1 MAWMSEME
9 VLAVLVLD
17 NLFGRFAEIIA
28 LKMDGDEAKE
38 SAMDG
43 LTSET
48 ASRIPD
54 VSKKQPKRK
63 RALVDE
69 EVASAGL
76 QGEIDELFDYY
87 KEVSGYQLKPEEI
100 GCSTNDSIV
109 ACLLEESSLPCD
121 KLVDEIYKRME
132 LRGGVTKS
140 FISSSVNNIGQRMSY
155 GISDIHD
162 QVLVDESKSKLWCW
176 EIRRMARKLIH
187 ERILAIS
194 GTPKVHVNQKNT
206 GSVNASQNEK
216 QPKHIKEKAEKEAKR
231 AEREKAEQKKR
242 AKKHQEEVEKEHRR
256 RERQQA
262 ELKRQASIQKQA
274 NFMEHFLRGKKG
286 SNMESLGNHH
296 SMRSPHPN
304 VFSKIE
310 DSSATSAMDCTLS
323 EENQLRSAEIWKLQI
338 AGWRKLYQQKE
349 LCRWGVRRNP
359 KIELFKELK
368 LQKCPA
374 TAPSEYMSTPSK
386 EQSSQMEH
394 QGSLNFSKLLDQ
406 SYDENADTSKTTN
419 ANTSSS
425 VWLVK
430 KLLQFVKSHR
440 PAYYGTWTKKSSTV
454 SARHPFKVDP
464 LLDYDVDSDEEWEE
478 EEPGENLSDF
488 DNDDEE
494 AMGEKDSKHDAEEE
508 TDNSFV
514 VPNDYLS
521 EDEGVQFEP
530 LSGKLDDT
538 CRLLSIPGV
547 AIEELDVVL
556 QQQKA
561 LHSFTEHALKKDRPL
576 VIYNLDH
583 GKAYLLDAEAITGI
597 LKVEQL
603 CLQALCM
610 KEYPGAPIIDVPVDI
625 NLPIK
630 DLEIGQPNK
639 KGPSTPVASKSISGS
654 DLPEFVKIVSSCP
667 YGIGKLVES
676 LRVQF
681 PCVPKLQLKN
691 KIREIAD
698 FTNNHWQV
706 KKDILDWC
714 GLSLPPDRGIQQMQP
729 DESGDSVQPSPQPGA
744 KLEVR
749 KHQIDA

>member
-1 MAWMSEME
+1 ME
-9 VLAVLVLD
+9 VSRCLD
-17 NLFGRFAEIIA
+17 G
-28 LKMDGDEAKE
+28 
-38 SAMDG
+38 
-43 LTSET
+43 
-48 ASRIPD
+48 
-54 VSKKQPKRK
+54 
-63 RALVDE
+63 VDE
-69 EVASAGL
+69 RNG
-76 QGEIDELFDYY
+76 
-87 KEVSGYQLKPEEI
+87 
-100 GCSTNDSIV
+100 
-109 ACLLEESSLPCD
+109 
-121 KLVDEIYKRME
+121 
-132 LRGGVTKS
+132 
-140 FISSSVNNIGQRMSY
+140 
-155 GISDIHD
+155 
-162 QVLVDESKSKLWCW
+162 
-176 EIRRMARKLIH
+176 
-187 ERILAIS
+187 

-206 GSVNASQNEK
+206 GSVNASQDILNLDGIRSLVEK
-216 QPKHIKEKAEKEAKR
+216 LKSDIRKSVTILMQYVTVDASLKVRKEKELKHIKEKAEKEAKR

-242 AKKHQEEVEKEHRR
+242 SKKHQEEVEREQKR

-274 NFMEHFLRGKKG
+274 NFMQHFLRGKKG
-286 SNMESLGNHH
+286 GNMESLGNHH

-323 EENQLRSAEIWKLQI
+323 EENQLRSDEIWKLQI
-338 AGWRKLYQQKE
+338 ARWRKLYHQKE
-349 LCRWGVRRNP
+349 LCRWSDRKNP

-374 TAPSEYMSTPSK
+374 TAPSEYVSTPSK

-425 VWLVK
+425 VWRVK
-430 KLLQFVKSHR
+430 KLLQFDKSHR
-440 PAYYGTWTKKSSTV
+440 PAYYGTWTMKSSTV

-478 EEPGENLSDF
+478 TEVLMMALIQEEPGENLSDF

-538 CRLLSIPGV
+538 CRLLSIPRV

-610 KEYPGAPIIDVPVDI
+610 KEYLGAPIIDVPVDI
-625 NLPIK
+625 NFPIK
-630 DLEIGQPNK
+630 DLEIGRLNR

-654 DLPEFVKIVSSCP
+654 DLPEFVKIISSCP

-691 KIREIAD
+691 KIWEIAD
-698 FTNNHWQV
+698 FTNNRWQIEV
-706 KKDILDWC
+706 SNRCSLMNREIQFNPL
-714 GLSLPPDRGIQQMQP
+714 LSLALNWKYTNTKLMPKDQVAAHLP
-729 DESGDSVQPSPQPGA
+729 SGP
-744 KLEVR
+744 
-749 KHQIDA
+749 

>member
-1 MAWMSEME
+1 MTLW
-9 VLAVLVLD
+9 D
-17 NLFGRFAEIIA
+17 KTRD
-28 LKMDGDEAKE
+28 LK
-38 SAMDG
+38 
-43 LTSET
+43 
-48 ASRIPD
+48 
-54 VSKKQPKRK
+54 
-63 RALVDE
+63 
-69 EVASAGL
+69 
-76 QGEIDELFDYY
+76 
-87 KEVSGYQLKPEEI
+87 
-100 GCSTNDSIV
+100 
-109 ACLLEESSLPCD
+109 LLPSQ
-121 KLVDEIYKRME
+121 
-132 LRGGVTKS
+132 LRGS
-140 FISSSVNNIGQRMSY
+140 LQ
-155 GISDIHD
+155 
-162 QVLVDESKSKLWCW
+162 
-176 EIRRMARKLIH
+176 IRRTARKLIH

-206 GSVNASQNEK
+206 GSYVTVDASLKEK
-216 QPKHIKEKAEKEAKR
+216 ELKHIKEKAEKEAKR

-242 AKKHQEEVEKEHRR
+242 SKKHQEEVEREQKR

-274 NFMEHFLRGKKG
+274 NFMQHFLRGKKG
-286 SNMESLGNHH
+286 GNMESLGNHH

-323 EENQLRSAEIWKLQI
+323 EENQLRSDEIWKLQI
-338 AGWRKLYQQKE
+338 ARWRKLYHQKE
-349 LCRWGVRRNP
+349 LCRWGDRKNP

-374 TAPSEYMSTPSK
+374 TAPSEYVSTPSK

-430 KLLQFVKSHR
+430 KLLQFDKSHR

-478 EEPGENLSDF
+478 TEVLMMALIHEEPGENLSDF

-538 CRLLSIPGV
+538 CRLLSIPRV

-610 KEYPGAPIIDVPVDI
+610 KEYLGAPIIDVPVDF
-625 NLPIK
+625 NFPIK
-630 DLEIGQPNK
+630 DLEIGRLNK

-654 DLPEFVKIVSSCP
+654 DLPEFVKIISSCP

-698 FTNNHWQV
+698 FTNNRWQV

-744 KLEVR
+744 KLEIH